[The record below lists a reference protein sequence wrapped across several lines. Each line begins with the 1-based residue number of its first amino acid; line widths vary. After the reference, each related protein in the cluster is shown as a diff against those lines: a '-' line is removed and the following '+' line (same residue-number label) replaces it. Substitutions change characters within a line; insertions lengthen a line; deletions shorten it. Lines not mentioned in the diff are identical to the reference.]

1 MRGAKGRTR
10 TGSCRFAKLR
20 GIIPGLLITFICLMP
35 AAAHAQ
41 PQSGAPGPPSPV
53 TLLDKDSRISAP
65 LLDDDGRIVRGDN
78 PPALTNKQKRSIMR
92 SNFEKSKRDAA
103 ELAALASQ
111 LREELDK
118 PNVDTLS
125 LEGMNR
131 IEKIEKLAKKI
142 RDQMKG
148 Y

>member
-1 MRGAKGRTR
+1 MR
-10 TGSCRFAKLR
+10 KLR
-20 GIIPGLLITFICLMP
+20 GIILGLLLTFACLMP
-35 AAAHAQ
+35 AAVHAQ
-41 PQSGAPGPPSPV
+41 PQTTIPGPPSPV

-65 LLDDDGRIVRGDN
+65 LLDDDGRITSGDN
-78 PPALTNKQKRSIMR
+78 PPPLTNKQKKSIMR

-142 RDQMKG
+142 RDEMKG

>member
-1 MRGAKGRTR
+1 MRGAKGRTL

-20 GIIPGLLITFICLMP
+20 GIILGLLLTFACLTP

-41 PQSGAPGPPSPV
+41 SQTTIPGHPSPG
-53 TLLDKDSRISAP
+53 R
-65 LLDDDGRIVRGDN
+65 LLDDDGRITSAEN
-78 PPALTNKQKRSIMR
+78 PPPLTNKQKKSIMH

-118 PNVDTLS
+118 PNVGTLS

-142 RDQMKG
+142 REEMKG
-148 Y
+148 S

>member
-1 MRGAKGRTR
+1 MNTKGQTL
-10 TGSCRFAKLR
+10 TQSHWLAKLL
-20 GIIPGLLITFICLMP
+20 GITPGLLFTFACLML

-41 PQSGAPGPPSPV
+41 PQGASPGAPSPV
-53 TLLDKDSRISAP
+53 SLLDKDGRISAP
-65 LLDDDGRIVRGDN
+65 LLDDDGRVVRGDN
-78 PPALTNKQKRSIMR
+78 PPLLTNKQKKSIMR

-142 RDQMKG
+142 RDEMKG